1 MSQLSFKRTFI
12 VCCLLLVFTPFV
24 LSISKDQFYP
34 FGAKAGDSKLPK
46 NSEDISSSEL
56 RLKTPIKF
64 FSREY
69 TGIYVSNIF
78 TTSIQ

>member
-1 MSQLSFKRTFI
+1 MSEISFLRTVF
-12 VCCLLLVFTPFV
+12 VCCLLSIFTPHV

-34 FGAKAGDSKLPK
+34 FGAKAGDLRLPK

-69 TGIYVSNIF
+69 NGIYVSKTYKVAF
-78 TTSIQ
+78 